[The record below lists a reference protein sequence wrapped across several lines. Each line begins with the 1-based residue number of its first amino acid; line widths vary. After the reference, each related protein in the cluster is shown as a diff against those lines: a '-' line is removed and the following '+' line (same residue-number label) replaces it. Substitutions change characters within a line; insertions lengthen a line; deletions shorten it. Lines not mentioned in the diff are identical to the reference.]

1 MAREKVQQVLLARG
15 DECLLPLFEPFVR
28 AKRPDLLLSALDSA
42 GIQAARV
49 RTTRHPP
56 ATHFTSC
63 VADEHIVCVWVQ
75 AGDALVVMRSLAAIA
90 DALAAFAGPRAGPYP
105 RHTHTRRRRHTH
117 SGEQSVVVRL
127 KVGVCFFL
135 YRV

>member
-1 MAREKVQQVLLARG
+1 VAREKVQQVLLARG

-49 RTTRHPP
+49 RTTHPPP
-56 ATHFTSC
+56 ATHQPFTSPAAWPMDILC
-63 VADEHIVCVWVQ
+63 GWVQ

-90 DALAAFAGPRAGPYP
+90 DALAAFAGPRAGTYFPTT
-105 RHTHTRRRRHTH
+105 HTHTHTLDTKH
-117 SGEQSVVVRL
+117 TDNDDTRTQESSQ
-127 KVGVCFFL
+127 
-135 YRV
+135 